1 MINSLFSEF
10 HQIMA
15 TSSCY
20 LTHHHKST
28 QSWCLNSSLTIARL
42 FLNIKILLMSE
53 FIGCE
58 IIMKL
63 LIKLL
68 TIINQES
75 RHQNCRQYVRNG
87 FRRKPTHA
95 YNDSLI
101 SPCPPSHFLAG
112 STTSFLSWLLMSPKW
127 KERIIREQT
136 TSSAKQS
143 NDELNVA
150 QILTY
155 KNQCGNEH

>member
-1 MINSLFSEF
+1 MSHHFNIFIQILTRPCAKLAPLTRMEYNLLILEHWIFLVVARWNVHQCRVEFVIVIVEPEVRMINSLFSEF

-68 TIINQES
+68 AIISQERS
-75 RHQNCRQYVRNG
+75 HQNCRQYVRNG

-95 YNDSLI
+95 
-101 SPCPPSHFLAG
+101 
-112 STTSFLSWLLMSPKW
+112 
-127 KERIIREQT
+127 
-136 TSSAKQS
+136 
-143 NDELNVA
+143 
-150 QILTY
+150 
-155 KNQCGNEH
+155 

>member
-28 QSWCLNSSLTIARL
+28 QSCCLNSSLTIARL

-68 TIINQES
+68 AIINQGS

-112 STTSFLSWLLMSPKW
+112 STTSFLSWLL
-127 KERIIREQT
+127 
-136 TSSAKQS
+136 TSHPGTSY
-143 NDELNVA
+143 L
-150 QILTY
+150 L
-155 KNQCGNEH
+155 G